1 MSKEESLVVQDEQDE
16 GGSSHNHVR
25 RLSIGS
31 TKSAA
36 QEWDILQKQ
45 KSVTTL
51 IINHKINVKPSDSLG
66 SLYFLS
72 GTDCDRLVGSLCQLR
87 HLRYLHLEYTNISRL
102 PADIHRLPST
112 ISSPLWL
119 IDVHS

>member
-36 QEWDILQKQ
+36 QKWDILQNQ

-66 SLYFLS
+66 SLYFL
-72 GTDCDRLVGSLCQLR
+72 
-87 HLRYLHLEYTNISRL
+87 
-102 PADIHRLPST
+102 
-112 ISSPLWL
+112 
-119 IDVHS
+119 